1 MRKYYL
7 ERSKHEYINS
17 TGLAPLQAN
26 AHWLTKLLFWTYSVF
41 LVGLFF
47 FPTAPDHYKFYY
59 FAVLP
64 LAVVRIPAGL
74 SQLRNN
80 LLFRLL
86 VLYVVYMVLSA
97 TWSDPFSF
105 PGLLQSIM
113 AGLYVLVFCV
123 ITVVLYI
130 DYPEQFAL
138 LLQITCVIAGLAA
151 IIAMGVWYR
160 DHPFPQ
166 ARLPGIGRLYT
177 EVRSACA
184 YGFFVVLTAD
194 YVLRTRR
201 TSARLGFALLVFI
214 VLGFVLLT
222 QSRTGLLAVGVGL
235 LVLTLAEHTQK
246 AATGLL
252 LLAAGSG
259 LLLLSYPELLEGL
272 RRSEPYRPAI
282 WSAVV
287 NYALQAPFF
296 GHGYL
301 VDTSV
306 YVNSTKFI
314 VAHSSYLA
322 TLRDGGCIG
331 LCLLLSLLGYA
342 GWSAFRLARESGNYV
357 LLALLLYGMICM
369 APDGDRLLTRP
380 REQWLFLWLPLAL
393 IMAQP
398 GSHSERSRY
407 TRPLM

>member
-1 MRKYYL
+1 MN
-7 ERSKHEYINS
+7 I

-26 AHWLTKLLFWTYSVF
+26 LHSLTKLLFFTYSVF

-64 LAVVRIPAGL
+64 LAVFRIPAGL

-80 LLFRLL
+80 LLFQLL
-86 VLYVVYMVLSA
+86 ALYVVYMVLSA

-105 PGLLQSIM
+105 SGLLQSIM
-113 AGLYVLVFCV
+113 AGLYVLAFCV
-123 ITVVLYI
+123 ITVALFN

-138 LLQITCVIAGLAA
+138 LLRIICVVAGVAA
-151 IIAMGVWYR
+151 IMAMWVWYR

-166 ARLPGIGRLYT
+166 ARLPGIGRLYS

-184 YGFFVVLTAD
+184 YGFFVVLSTHYA
-194 YVLRTRR
+194 LRTRR
-201 TSARLGFALLVFI
+201 ASARLGFALLAFI
-214 VLGFVLLT
+214 VLCFVLLT

-235 LVLTLAEHTQK
+235 LILTIGEHWKKT
-246 AATGLL
+246 AIGLL
-252 LLAAGSG
+252 LLTGGSG
-259 LLLLSYPELLEGL
+259 LLLLMYPELLEGL
-272 RRSEPYRPAI
+272 RRSEPFRPAI
-282 WSAVV
+282 WSAVLS
-287 NYALQAPFF
+287 YSLQAPFF

-306 YVNSTKFI
+306 YVNSTQFI
-314 VAHSSYLA
+314 IAHSSYLA

-357 LLALLLYGMICM
+357 LLALLLYGMIGM

-393 IMAQP
+393 IMAQQVTIADAA
-398 GSHSERSRY
+398 GADSSYDSQ
-407 TRPLM
+407 